1 MGYNE
6 DSETY
11 DTSEEMGEE
20 QWEEQER
27 RKAERSMGYPPPEII
42 DDE

>member
-6 DSETY
+6 DSETF
-11 DTSEEMGEE
+11 DTAEWMDEE

-27 RKAERSMGYPPPEII
+27 LEAERGMGHPPPEII
-42 DDE
+42 N